1 VKLHTKII
9 IGLLGGAT
17 VGIIANA
24 FATGAGWVAWVG
36 IPADW
41 AHDKV
46 QWLGNNIAGPVGQ
59 IFLRM
64 LLMTIVPLVFASLT
78 LGVAGL
84 GDIRKIGRVGVRT
97 IAYFLVSTAI
107 SATIGLIL
115 VNLVRPGAG
124 LDAGIREQLM
134 TTYRSQAEGLQAGG
148 GGKFGI
154 DMFVNIVPRN
164 PIQAAASLDMLG
176 IIFFSLV
183 FGAALTLLPSD
194 KTKPMLRV
202 LDALGDAVV
211 KIIEFAMK
219 LAPYGVFG
227 LIFVVTSRFGFAL
240 LKPLGWYVAV
250 VLLGLALH
258 AAFSIS
264 ALVRVLGGLSPW
276 VFYSR
281 IRASII
287 TAFSTSSSNATLPTN
302 ITVAEQQLKIPPH
315 IAGFVLPLGST
326 MCMNGTALF
335 EGVTVLFLAQVY
347 GVQLTLGT
355 QVIVM
360 VLSVITAVGAAGVP
374 GGSLPLLMGVIAI
387 VGVDPAAIAI
397 IIGVDRILDMSRTT
411 LNVIGDMSATVY
423 VARTESDWDPKS
435 VTAGANLSVAA

>member
-9 IGLLGGAT
+9 IGLLSGAF
-17 VGIIANA
+17 VGIVANA
-24 FATGAGWVAWVG
+24 FATGPSKETAEPIVR
-36 IPADW
+36 
-41 AHDKV
+41 
-46 QWLGNNIAGPVGQ
+46 WLGTNIAGPVGQ

-64 LLMTIVPLVFASLT
+64 LLMTIVPLVFSSLT

-115 VNLVRPGAG
+115 VNLVKPGAG

-134 TTYRSQAEGLQAGG
+134 TTYRSQAQGLQAGG
-148 GGKFGI
+148 GGKFGV
-154 DMFVNIVPRN
+154 DLFVNIVPRN

-183 FGAALTLLPSD
+183 FGAALTLLPPD
-194 KTKPMLRV
+194 KTKPILRV
-202 LDALGDAVV
+202 LDALGEAVV

-219 LAPYGVFG
+219 LAPFGVFG

-240 LKPLGWYVAV
+240 LVPLGKYVSV
-250 VLLGLALH
+250 VLLGLLLH
-258 AAFSIS
+258 AAISIS
-264 ALVRVLGGLSPW
+264 ALVRVLGGLSPR
-276 VFYSR
+276 VFYGR

-302 ITVAEQQLKIPPH
+302 ITVAERELKIPPH

-347 GVQLTLGT
+347 GVPLSLGT
-355 QVIVM
+355 QIIVII
-360 VLSVITAVGAAGVP
+360 LSVITAVGAAGVP

-411 LNVIGDMSATVY
+411 LNVVGDMSAAVY
-423 VARTESDWDPKS
+423 VARTESDWDPRS
-435 VTAGANLSVAA
+435 VTAGDRLSVAA

>member
-1 VKLHTKII
+1 MKLHTKII

-46 QWLGNNIAGPVGQ
+46 QWLGTNIAGPVGQ

-435 VTAGANLSVAA
+435 VTAGENLSVAA